1 MNRFDVIKILSKNS
15 IPINSTAQE
24 ILKLVL
30 LIVATCL
37 ASKVEVIVREK
48 LESDRLS
55 ATDIIEEIKYKKEEN

>member
-37 ASKVEVIVREK
+37 ASKVEVIVREI

-55 ATDIIEEIKYKKEEN
+55 ATDIIEEIKYKKEKN

>member
-37 ASKVEVIVREK
+37 ASKVEVIVREI

-55 ATDIIEEIKYKKEEN
+55 ATDIIEEIKCKKEEN

>member
-15 IPINSTAQE
+15 IPINSTTQE

-37 ASKVEVIVREK
+37 ASKVEVIVREI

>member
-15 IPINSTAQE
+15 IPINSTTQE

-37 ASKVEVIVREK
+37 ASKVGVIVREI

>member
-15 IPINSTAQE
+15 IPINSTAQQ

-37 ASKVEVIVREK
+37 ASKAEVIVREI